1 MTSETLKDKLEGYF
15 FENSRRYDNISNN
28 EIATYNTDII
38 NLINSYNNYEFMI
51 LTNIDRYSSNRRE
64 GRTNI
69 ERYNSFD
76 ITTPQEEYINLLD
89 DMMYILYKFNNKYY
103 ITALSLYSLHTPT
116 NCGHDR
122 CCEGLV
128 DILSYYLKVNNEFE
142 FNNINNSIN
151 YFFQLSSIDFDYD
164 IWSLEYQHDIIYKN
178 DDIKNLLLRRIQ
190 NNYNDENDDTTND
203 NTKNNN
209 IKQVTYENFNT
220 NYDDI
225 SNNSDE
231 ETKKEFV
238 EEIDNTCPICLE
250 NEVTETTECNHKY
263 CSVCLPKINKCAMCR
278 FVFKRPVV
286 SQLNT
291 NQIHGP
297 IGATGSSISNINLQ
311 NYNVLRIMS
320 GMNIASEPSGP
331 TGATGPSISSY
342 ERIDNETLQLILS
355 GARGPI
361 GPTGTR
367 GRIEP
372 SEINYNSDEENEE
385 DEDEEIEYSTYIP
398 PGFTSSLPERT
409 PEGRIRV
416 YAQNYNV
423 LRIMSGMSGLAY
435 DR

>member
-1 MTSETLKDKLEGYF
+1 MTTETLKDKLEGYF
-15 FENSRRYDNISNN
+15 FENTRNYNNISNN

-38 NLINSYNNYEFMI
+38 NLINSYNNYDFMI
-51 LTNIDRYSSNRRE
+51 LTNIDRYCSSRRI
-64 GRTNI
+64 GRTNN

-76 ITTPQEEYINLLD
+76 ITRVQEEYINSLD

-116 NCGHDR
+116 NCGYEG
-122 CCEGLV
+122 CCDGLV

-142 FNNINNSIN
+142 FNNINNAIN
-151 YFFQLSSIDFDYD
+151 YFFQLNSIDFDYD

-178 DDIKNLLLRRIQ
+178 DDIKNLFLIRIQ
-190 NNYNDENDDTTND
+190 NNYNDENDDITNDDTTNNNTTND

-209 IKQVTYENFNT
+209 IKQVTYEDFNT

-231 ETKKEFV
+231 EIKKEFV

-263 CSVCLPKINKCAMCR
+263 CSICLPKINKCAMCR

-291 NQIHGP
+291 NQI
-297 IGATGSSISNINLQ
+297 
-311 NYNVLRIMS
+311 R
-320 GMNIASEPSGP
+320 
-331 TGATGPSISSY
+331 
-342 ERIDNETLQLILS
+342 
-355 GARGPI
+355 

-409 PEGRIRV
+409 PEERIRIN
-416 YAQNYNV
+416 AQSYNV